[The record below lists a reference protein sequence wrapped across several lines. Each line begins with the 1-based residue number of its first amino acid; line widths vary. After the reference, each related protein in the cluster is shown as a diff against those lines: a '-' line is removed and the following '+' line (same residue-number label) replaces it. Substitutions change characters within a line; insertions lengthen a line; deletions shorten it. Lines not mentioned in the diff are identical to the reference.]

1 MKLVFSPI
9 KNSGV
14 DPREQIPTNLHSER
28 PSQVPCCLPMQTK
41 YITPRLVLSALALF
55 AVARLAADTVETK
68 NGARII
74 GKISKI
80 DAGTVEVDT
89 SFAGTVKIKQ
99 SEVTTISTDA
109 PIAIRL
115 ASGTRF
121 DGRVTA
127 APDGSLQIA
136 GPDGT
141 VTTTVSKVS
150 ASWAAGAVD
159 PAVDRHWAYEASADI
174 AGKTGNKEQLGTAAE
189 LRATLKTTQDTLQF
203 YGAYDR
209 QISD

>member
-1 MKLVFSPI
+1 MQLVFSPI

-41 YITPRLVLSALALF
+41 YIPPPLALPPFALSAVPRLT
-55 AVARLAADTVETK
+55 ADTVETK

-89 SFAGTVKIKQ
+89 DFAGTVKIKQ

-115 ASGTRF
+115 SSGTRM

-127 APDGSLQIA
+127 APGGTVQIA
-136 GPDGT
+136 GADGT
-141 VTTTVSKVS
+141 LTTSVSTIA
-150 ASWAAGAVD
+150 ASWAAGKVD
-159 PAVDRHWAYEASADI
+159 PAVD
-174 AGKTGNKEQLGTAAE
+174 
-189 LRATLKTTQDTLQF
+189 
-203 YGAYDR
+203 
-209 QISD
+209 